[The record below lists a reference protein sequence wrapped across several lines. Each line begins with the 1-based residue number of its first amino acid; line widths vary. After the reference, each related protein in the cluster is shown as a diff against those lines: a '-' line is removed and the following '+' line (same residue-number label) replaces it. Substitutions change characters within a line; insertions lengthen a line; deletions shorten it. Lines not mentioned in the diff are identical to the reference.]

1 MLFEG
6 EKLGELSYD
15 EFQRLK
21 KEYDEIV
28 KNKQS
33 IQDKW
38 EDIGTDCWG
47 CGKNNEHGLQI
58 KSCWIGDEAICIWQP
73 KHYHLAFSGI
83 LNGGII
89 ATVMDC
95 HCLNTANAW
104 AYSDHINGTV
114 SESQKLDTNPP
125 PYLTGYLQIKYL
137 RPASIEKPILLRARV
152 KEMKGRKI
160 TVTCSLFSEGIEKEC
175 AHMEFVAV
183 SAF

>member
-1 MLFEG
+1 MS
-6 EKLGELSYD
+6 KLSYP

-21 KEYDEIV
+21 KEHDEIA

-38 EDIGTDCWG
+38 EDIGTHCWG

-58 KSCWIGDEAICIWQP
+58 KSCWIGDDAICIWQP
-73 KHYHLAFSGI
+73 KNYHVAMLGI

-95 HCLNTANAW
+95 HYLNTANAW
-104 AYSDHINGTV
+104 ALRHLR
-114 SESQKLDTNPP
+114 ELDK
-125 PYLTGYLQIKYL
+125 PYLSGLFEIKYL

-160 TVTCSLFSEGIEKEC
+160 TVTCSLFSEGIEEEC

-183 SAF
+183 SLF

>member
-1 MLFEG
+1 MS
-6 EKLGELSYD
+6 KLPHN
-15 EFQRLK
+15 EFQRLR
-21 KEYDEIV
+21 KECDEIV

-38 EDIGTDCWG
+38 EDIGTHCWG

-58 KSCWIGDEAICIWQP
+58 KSCWIGDDAICIWQP
-73 KHYHLAFSGI
+73 KHYHVALLGF

-95 HCLNTANAW
+95 HCLNAANAW
-104 AYSDHINGTV
+104 VLRHLQ
-114 SESQKLDTNPP
+114 ELDK
-125 PYLTGYLQIKYL
+125 PYLSGLFEIKYL

-160 TVTCSLFSEGIEKEC
+160 TVTCSLFSEGIEEEC

-183 SAF
+183 SLF